1 MLVPLGLLAAV
12 VGVLVVAASRIPQVV
27 AALQTPRLAVVGR
40 VALAVA
46 GLVLVPGFVSTI
58 VNIVGRG

>member
-1 MLVPLGLLAAV
+1 
-12 VGVLVVAASRIPQVV
+12 VVAASRIPQVV

-40 VALAVA
+40 AALAVA

-58 VNIVGRG
+58 VNILGRG

>member
-1 MLVPLGLLAAV
+1 
-12 VGVLVVAASRIPQVV
+12 
-27 AALQTPRLAVVGR
+27 LAVVGR

-46 GLVLVPGFVSTI
+46 GLVLFPGFVSTI